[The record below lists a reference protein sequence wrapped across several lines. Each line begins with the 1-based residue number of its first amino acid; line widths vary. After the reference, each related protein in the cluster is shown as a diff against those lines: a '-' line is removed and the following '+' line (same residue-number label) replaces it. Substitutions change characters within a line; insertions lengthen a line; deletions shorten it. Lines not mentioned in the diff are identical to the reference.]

1 MRDLKT
7 SKGHFEINWPLKTNL
22 SKQASVS
29 NANIEEDQ
37 SIITKNLKSF
47 KVAELDTISKQN
59 LDRNAH
65 FNGPYY
71 ETYFYIVLGLCLAFI
86 VLVIALLAIYCAR
99 KKTATSDVKN
109 LPIQRPENE
118 PEPLDNE
125 IESVEKSV
133 LEPLPYSIK
142 PPGVTEFPKKF
153 AKAYSK
159 GLEISKAWNSI
170 LSGAK

>member
-1 MRDLKT
+1 M
-7 SKGHFEINWPLKTNL
+7 
-22 SKQASVS
+22 
-29 NANIEEDQ
+29 
-37 SIITKNLKSF
+37 
-47 KVAELDTISKQN
+47 AELDTISKQN

-65 FNGPYY
+65 FSGSY
-71 ETYFYIVLGLCLAFI
+71 ETYFYIILGLCLAFI
-86 VLVIALLAIYCAR
+86 VLIIVLLAIYCAR
-99 KKTATSDVKN
+99 KKTATSDDKN

-159 GLEISKAWNSI
+159 GQEISKA
-170 LSGAK
+170 